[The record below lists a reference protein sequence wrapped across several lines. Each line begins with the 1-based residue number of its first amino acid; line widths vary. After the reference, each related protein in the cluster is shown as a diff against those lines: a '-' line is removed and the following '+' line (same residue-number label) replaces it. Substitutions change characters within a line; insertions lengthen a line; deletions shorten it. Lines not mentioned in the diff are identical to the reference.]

1 MLSFVHPLLGNIRH
15 KSKISF
21 HICVRIEIRSNSFS
35 SLQDR
40 ANSFSLAF
48 KWNEVVYM
56 QVIFLILYML
66 SHRGARFNHTTN
78 CIRAYKNNKRSIPS
92 ILSVLQKLTSTTQI
106 KFHHY
111 GYIFFLG
118 TYLRPN
124 NITFRGGK
132 KEEEKKELYWTNIRT
147 WKDQRYDDRGN
158 EDGWWAY
165 LGRTQGSGWSWQRV
179 PGAERTCRPGPAT
192 APAPDRAPP
201 RRIGPRTQAPL
212 ESPM

>member
-1 MLSFVHPLLGNIRH
+1 MKWSSLYASNLSDL
-15 KSKISF
+15 
-21 HICVRIEIRSNSFS
+21 ICFRIEVRDLITRLIAFARIRIIRGRYHQSFRFFKS
-35 SLQDR
+35 SRQ
-40 ANSFSLAF
+40 
-48 KWNEVVYM
+48 
-56 QVIFLILYML
+56 
-66 SHRGARFNHTTN
+66 
-78 CIRAYKNNKRSIPS
+78 PP
-92 ILSVLQKLTSTTQI
+92 KLNFIT
-106 KFHHY
+106 
-111 GYIFFLG
+111 GYIFSSGLIFVRIKFL
-118 TYLRPN
+118 
-124 NITFRGGK
+124 GGK
-132 KEEEKKELYWTNIRT
+132 KEKKKELYWTNIRT